1 MNTCAICEHVS
12 KPKLRKDVHSSGH
25 QAAENNEESEV
36 TQNIW
41 VHGVHSYEKLLK
53 SNTNFKNNFKII
65 YCTHSI
71 PSSLEKIDS

>member
-36 TQNIW
+36 TQNISGGIIVSSW
-41 VHGVHSYEKLLK
+41 DTLLWEVI
-53 SNTNFKNNFKII
+53 KI
-65 YCTHSI
+65 
-71 PSSLEKIDS
+71 